1 MSSRNVSICKRKR
14 SKNIPRCIKTIQR
27 SDKILTAVSLPVILN
42 VNLRS
47 IYNKVENLKTYIIE
61 NNVDLVCVSERWA
74 RKSQPI
80 EDVIKMDNYTVICNT
95 NLRRQ
100 IDGTPA
106 IIVNSSKFI
115 VDIPDIT
122 PPWGV
127 EIVWCVLTLKNTT
140 TSSLVKRLVVGSFYS

>member
-1 MSSRNVSICKRKR
+1 
-14 SKNIPRCIKTIQR
+14 
-27 SDKILTAVSLPVILN
+27 
-42 VNLRS
+42 
-47 IYNKVENLKTYIIE
+47 
-61 NNVDLVCVSERWA
+61 
-74 RKSQPI
+74 
-80 EDVIKMDNYTVICNT
+80 MDNYTVICNT

-122 PPWGV
+122 LPWGV

-140 TSSLVKRLVVGSFYS
+140 TSSLVKRLVVGSFYSKPGSRKKTELLDHIAETVHFFCSKYPDSVSFCISYITLGSSA

>member
-1 MSSRNVSICKRKR
+1 M
-14 SKNIPRCIKTIQR
+14 
-27 SDKILTAVSLPVILN
+27 LN
-42 VNLRS
+42 VNPRS
-47 IYNKVENLKTYIIE
+47 IYNKVENLKTYITE
-61 NNVDLVCVSERWA
+61 NNVDLVCVSESWA

-80 EDVIKMDNYTVICNT
+80 EDVLKMDNYTVICNP

-100 IDGTPA
+100 IGGTPA

-122 PPWGV
+122 PPWGA

-140 TSSLVKRLVVGSFYS
+140 TASLVKRLVVGSFITITSAISPNLAKYSFSPSVIINTITKLDLENIYGYKI